1 MASTRAH
8 FGVST
13 SVLSL
18 VTMDSAGI
26 DSSYIVLLGEQDLI
40 QVSTRRHVYGA
51 AFNSSRS
58 ISRAS
63 TSVLTLVFISAEK
76 QMSSILGTSFL
87 ISSGPN
93 GCVNPLPG
101 SINPLWVPDI
111 RLVGYVLC
119 LRILWGLRL
128 VERFLRSR
136 ACISSGSNGCVNP
149 LPGSVNP
156 LSVAHSWC
164 YI

>member
-76 QMSSILGTSFL
+76 QMSSVLGTLFVSDFA
-87 ISSGPN
+87 
-93 GCVNPLPG
+93 
-101 SINPLWVPDI
+101 WT
-111 RLVGYVLC
+111 
-119 LRILWGLRL
+119 
-128 VERFLRSR
+128 
-136 ACISSGSNGCVNP
+136 
-149 LPGSVNP
+149 
-156 LSVAHSWC
+156 
-164 YI
+164 